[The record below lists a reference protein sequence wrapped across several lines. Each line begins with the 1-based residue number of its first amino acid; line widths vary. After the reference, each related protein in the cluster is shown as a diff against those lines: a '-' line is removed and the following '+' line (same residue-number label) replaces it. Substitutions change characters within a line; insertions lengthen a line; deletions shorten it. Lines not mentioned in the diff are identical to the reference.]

1 MANSFHRTK
10 LGVTALLIAVWFAF
24 AGIAHAAAPMAK
36 FQAPGFYRMMLGAFE
51 ITALSDGTVGL
62 HVDELLTDTTPK
74 RVTTALSRSFLS
86 IPVETSVNAYL
97 INTGEKLV
105 LVDAGAGSL
114 FGPTLGKL
122 PASIKAAGYSP
133 EQVDEI
139 YLTHMHPDHVGG
151 LMAGDKLAF
160 PNAIVRADQRE
171 ADYWLSEANMEKAP
185 EASKGFYKGAMA
197 SLQPYEAAGKF
208 KPFSGDTDLVPGIR
222 TLAAYGHTA
231 GHHVYVVESRGQKLV
246 LWGDLMHVAAVQFPD
261 PSITIKFDTD
271 SKSAALQRK
280 KAFADAAK
288 HRYWVAAA
296 HLPFP
301 GIGHVRPES
310 KAYVWVPANYSSGQ

>member
-246 LWGDLMHVAAVQFPD
+246 LWGDLMHVAAAQFPD

-301 GIGHVRPES
+301 GIGHIRPEG
-310 KAYVWVPANYSSGQ
+310 KGYVWVPANYSSGQ